1 MHWPGGAIPRPLVAP
16 GLSARGQPGAAVT
29 VLVRPAAARLTEDGG
44 LRGQV
49 EDIAYRG
56 HGYDHLVRLADGT
69 RLAGVF
75 AAGRRQ
81 RGEEVQVGLDPAGCF
96 AYPVSSGEP

>member
-1 MHWPGGAIPRPLVAP
+1 
-16 GLSARGQPGAAVT
+16 VT
-29 VLVRPAAARLTEDGG
+29 VLVRPAAARLADDGR

-56 HGYDHLVRLADGT
+56 HGYDHLVRLTDGT

-75 AAGRRQ
+75 AAERRQ
-81 RGEEVQVGLDPAGCF
+81 RGEEVQVELDPAGCF
-96 AYPVSSGEP
+96 AYPVSSSEP